1 MQQFFIAII
10 LVLGLGSWFL
20 YNENQTLTA
29 NNIKLEQ
36 AVEEQKETMRVM
48 QENFEKQ
55 GKALSNLQRKTAQ
68 IEAEKDQYLQI
79 FRKHNLDKLALLKP
93 GLVELR
99 VNKATKEI
107 FEVLEN
113 DTKEIS
119 TITSGDNND

>member
-36 AVEEQKETMRVM
+36 AVKDQREAFAKMVAEY
-48 QENFEKQ
+48 EKQ

>member
-1 MQQFFIAII
+1 MAIM
-10 LVLGLGSWFL
+10 
-20 YNENQTLTA
+20 
-29 NNIKLEQ
+29 KEQ
-36 AVEEQKETMRVM
+36 Y
-48 QENFEKQ
+48 EKQ

>member
-1 MQQFFIAII
+1 
-10 LVLGLGSWFL
+10 
-20 YNENQTLTA
+20 
-29 NNIKLEQ
+29 LEQ
-36 AVEEQKETMRVM
+36 AVKDQ
-48 QENFEKQ
+48 QEAFVKMVAEYEKQ

>member
-36 AVEEQKETMRVM
+36 AVKDQREAFAKMVAEY
-48 QENFEKQ
+48 EKQ

-93 GLVELR
+93 GLV
-99 VNKATKEI
+99 
-107 FEVLEN
+107 
-113 DTKEIS
+113 
-119 TITSGDNND
+119 

>member
-10 LVLGLGSWFL
+10 LILGLGSWFL